1 MERKMWLQGLVRGLA
16 AAAALLCIMTGFRLA
31 FFLAYRS
38 PEISFADELSALVLG
53 ARVDLKWVSILLFPA
68 WLFWLLGLKAAVSG
82 KIAKVF
88 FVLGV
93 FLSVLLDAVNFG
105 FYGFYRT
112 PISSIIFGFL
122 QDDTAAITKTI
133 LSDWPVM
140 SYLAV
145 IAIATGIPLFIPS
158 LFHARVPEFRRP
170 KTALTLI
177 AVIFTVLLGIAM
189 RGSLGKFPLRLQDF
203 SISPIPFVNATVPNG
218 TEALYVAT
226 KDQKALELKGGP
238 AAGLRELGFAD
249 PEAAERALKELEP
262 QNPAPVTRDARQP
275 NVIFALMESMGR
287 DEFDSYDPKTNDTL
301 GALAG
306 AMKSGYVF
314 HQGIPV
320 GNGTFVSLEG
330 LLYDSPLSPISQSR
344 YGHEQF
350 PFSNVLAFR
359 RAGYRTIFLTSCTEN
374 WRELNR
380 SLPLHGFDEVIGASK
395 IKGRFP
401 EAEMGVWGVGD
412 KWTFRYAKEL
422 LEKASKDGKPVFLMI
437 LSATNHPPHHL
448 PDHETGA
455 AVDPAKL
462 PPFLI
467 QKPHDEMVSMLQTY
481 SYAANALG
489 NFVEGVRSEPWG
501 KNTLIA
507 ATGDHNARFSYQPNG
522 WYHHANGVPILFWL
536 PDGFKPAAVPPSK
549 QWVSHRVIFPTLR
562 GIALGEKPALYQGR
576 DIFEPGIPD
585 AADTFTGIGKYGYA
599 IGNAGAA
606 GVDGSGKLLCFRWQ
620 GDRLI
625 TSSCTPELR
634 KLGTIAAVRRA
645 LSDYTVRSA
654 LLHEKAEKRLE

>member
-1 MERKMWLQGLVRGLA
+1 MSKLSDAKEILNALQVPTKQQNGMCCCVLLAMAGLTEELPWSEATNNWIRIHDVIAFANSNYGMTYAENSRETFRKQAMHHFRNAAFIEDNGKATNSPNYRYRLTDEMLRLIQSFGQNMWGEQLFTFLENHDTLVEIYASKRAMRKMPVKINGADFTFSPGKHNQLQKA
-16 AAAALLCIMTGFRLA
+16 II
-31 FFLAYRS
+31 
-38 PEISFADELSALVLG
+38 EEFAPRFA
-53 ARVDLKWVSILLFPA
+53 
-68 WLFWLLGLKAAVSG
+68 
-82 KIAKVF
+82 
-88 FVLGV
+88 
-93 FLSVLLDAVNFG
+93 
-105 FYGFYRT
+105 
-112 PISSIIFGFL
+112 
-122 QDDTAAITKTI
+122 
-133 LSDWPVM
+133 
-140 SYLAV
+140 
-145 IAIATGIPLFIPS
+145 
-158 LFHARVPEFRRP
+158 
-170 KTALTLI
+170 
-177 AVIFTVLLGIAM
+177 
-189 RGSLGKFPLRLQDF
+189 
-203 SISPIPFVNATVPNG
+203 PNS
-218 TEALYVAT
+218 ECLYVGDT
-226 KDQKALELKGGP
+226 VEKDLVKNEDK
-238 AAGLRELGFAD
+238 LRELGFAD
-249 PEAAERALKELEP
+249 PEAAERALKDSLP
-262 QNPAPVTRDARQP
+262 QNPVPVTRDAKQP

-301 GALAG
+301 GALARS
-306 AMKSGYVF
+306 MKSGYVS

-536 PDGFKPAAVPPSK
+536 PDGFKPAAVPSSS
-549 QWVSHRVIFPTLR
+549 QWVSHRDIFPTLR

-599 IGNAGAA
+599 IGSAGAA

-634 KLGTIAAVRRA
+634 KLGTIAAACRA

-654 LLHEKAEKRLE
+654 LLHEKAEKRSE